1 LKLAPRFYGPFT
13 VLRRVGAIAYE
24 LDLPA
29 TSRIH
34 PVYHVSQLKPKLGV
48 NTSPILVL
56 PPVNLEGIVQPEP
69 MAILDRK
76 SRPLNNRAFN
86 EVLVQ
91 WIGQTPKDATWE
103 DFHKLAQAY
112 PHLVGKVL

>member
-1 LKLAPRFYGPFT
+1 LKLALRFYGPFT
-13 VLRRVGAIAYE
+13 VLRRVGAVAYE

-34 PVYHVSQLKPKLGV
+34 LVFHISQLKPTLGV
-48 NTSPILVL
+48 NTSPIPVL
-56 PPVNLEGIVQPEP
+56 LPVNLEGIIQPDP
-69 MAILDRK
+69 MAILDRR
-76 SRPLNNRAFN
+76 SRPLNNRAFT

-91 WIGQTPKDATWE
+91 TPEDATWE
-103 DFHKLAQAY
+103 DFHKLTQAY